1 MKILNG
7 INAEMETCK
16 ITDCIGDQTPNQQQI
31 QDPNYSIYFIEPI
44 ISGSGLLI
52 NMALRRVICRNAR
65 AYYSIDEILEDS
77 FLLPAN
83 PGFSQ
88 EQLNMHI
95 AADSRRG
102 FGKVVE
108 GYGIIAY
115 TGKSNHD
122 RPIASVTYNGTVRY
136 YVNPNFSKMVK
147 RI

>member
-7 INAEMETCK
+7 INAEMETFK
-16 ITDCIGDQTPNQQQI
+16 ITDCIGDQTPTQQQI
-31 QDPNYSIYFIEPI
+31 QDPNCSIYFVEPI

-52 NMALRRVICRNAR
+52 SMALRRVICRNVK

-95 AADSRRG
+95 AADNRRG
-102 FGKVVE
+102 FGKAVE
-108 GYGIIAY
+108 GYNIIAY
-115 TGKSNHD
+115 SGKSNHD
-122 RPIASVTYNGTVRY
+122 RPIASVNYNDTVRY

-147 RI
+147 QL